1 MSDTRVQNEASQS
14 ELEKRRR
21 EAQRDIRVIG
31 DPVLRERAAEVTS
44 FDRGLRKLVKRM
56 VRTMRDAP
64 GIGLA
69 APQVGVLQRLLV
81 YDLEDESQVLVNP
94 VLTDF
99 ADEVEELDE
108 GCLSVPGLT
117 MPISRAV
124 RVRIV
129 AVDAYGEPLT
139 FVAEGIEARVIQ
151 HEYDHLE
158 GVLIVDRTSPS
169 ARAAALREMAERRG
183 AGELH
188 VVGGGL

>member
-1 MSDTRVQNEASQS
+1 MSDTRVQNEVSQS

-44 FDRGLRKLVKRM
+44 FDRGLRKVVKRM

-81 YDLEDESQVLVNP
+81 YDLEDESRVLVNP
-94 VLTDF
+94 VLSDF

-117 MPISRAV
+117 MPISRPV
-124 RVRIV
+124 RVRII
-129 AVDAYGEPLT
+129 AVDTYGEPLT

-151 HEYDHLE
+151 HECDHLE

-188 VVGGGL
+188 AVGGGL